1 MDKNVNLIIYK
12 PGYGGHFIQFILS
25 LDKST
30 VPIISRGVDF
40 NQMPESRKEF
50 YSFKDLRKTYGHWWN
65 HHKKYQG
72 RDFDQSAVH
81 ELLNNNNYHTLM
93 IHAHPY
99 EFYNTKLV
107 EFLQNVNVSV
117 NYLQIQLS
125 PKYEYVIDIFKACNG
140 NFPELRP
147 GEEGM
152 NQKITEQLSPYIINF
167 DNFILGEGHFVEEY
181 IKISNHLQL
190 PLYLDDAIEMYR
202 DWYIE
207 RRFSEYLK
215 FGVAGEI

>member
-12 PGYGGHFIQFILS
+12 PGYGGHFIQFVLS

-40 NQMPESRKEF
+40 TQVPESRKEF
-50 YSFKDLRKTYGHWWN
+50 YSFKDLRKKYGHWWN

-81 ELLNNNNYHTLM
+81 ELLNNSAYHTLN

-117 NYLQIQLS
+117 NYLQIELS
-125 PKYEYVIDIFKACNG
+125 PKYEYVIDIFKVCNG

-147 GEEGM
+147 GEEEM
-152 NQKITEQLSPYIINF
+152 NKKITEELSPYIINF
-167 DNFILGEGHFVEEY
+167 DNFVLGEGHFVEEY
-181 IKISNHLQL
+181 TRISNHLQL

-215 FGVAGEI
+215 FGVGSEI